1 MSRLVNIFNNTF
13 AVIGVFNTAY
23 AVKYLV
29 EEYNKKNEKNQ
40 KDKLLEQLN
49 EKNQKLL
56 EQLNEKIKYVENVSQ
71 RIEHIQYTLD
81 ELKNILDDRNK
92 SDSPCEFYGDK
103 FDDEVFY

>member
-1 MSRLVNIFNNTF
+1 MSRFVNFIKNTF

-29 EEYNKKNEKNQ
+29 QEYNKKSEKDQ
-40 KDKLLEQLN
+40 LLEQLS
-49 EKNQKLL
+49 Q
-56 EQLNEKIKYVENVSQ
+56 KIKYVENVSQ
-71 RIEHIQYTLD
+71 RIEHIQYTLS

-92 SDSPCEFYGDK
+92 SNSPCDFYGET